1 MIEVTAYACAN
12 WVIAPVALAL
22 NEAPPV
28 GIRNQ
33 KFLLVLSGVAFVNE
47 FRGENFVH
55 WRPEKAH
62 IRPPLDAPLGW
73 AVARHQ
79 IPTPP
84 GNAGLNYTHQFQ
96 VEQHAIS
103 AAPNSTHDSGWSA
116 GAGSAVDAWRAHP
129 FETMTDAVTQAP
141 LAGLFAGIQVDLA
154 VMGKDTLLHRVSY
167 SITLVGR
174 IVFAAVIVT

>member
-1 MIEVTAYACAN
+1 MIEVTGYACTN
-12 WVIAPVALAL
+12 WVITPAALAL
-22 NEAPPV
+22 NESPPV
-28 GIRNQ
+28 SIRDQ

-84 GNAGLNYTHQFQ
+84 GEAGRNYTLQFQ
-96 VEQHAIS
+96 VEQHAIV
-103 AAPNSTHDSGWSA
+103 AAPNSTHDSWRRA
-116 GAGSAVDAWRAHP
+116 GSGSAVDAWRPLP
-129 FETMTDAVTQAP
+129 FNTMTDAVTQAP
-141 LAGLFAGIQVDLA
+141 LGSLFAGIQVDIA
-154 VMGKDTLLHRVSY
+154 IMGKDALLHRVSY
-167 SITLVGR
+167 GITLVGR
-174 IVFAAVIVT
+174 IVYAAVIVT